1 MNKHPLSS
9 ELDSEQQTALGDLRP
24 LEGALQRYTTPD
36 PDSTQLLVNLQ
47 AVPAQEQ
54 GAAPLPVA
62 KAWRYRLRLAQ
73 MQISLVDSAFWWVSA
88 LLLGLGTALV
98 LASGGVLAGLF
109 ALVSPLLAV
118 AGTAY
123 IFRPEAHSLR
133 EFELLSAIS
142 PLELLYTRLLLILL
156 YNIGLALTLILLA
169 WSQDTQLVLWRLL
182 LIWLGPMIGLTG
194 VALYSLLR
202 WRVLVGV
209 LLPMGLWAALLVLGW
224 RDVVLHSGHLPASIE
239 VLSLT
244 VMQSNTFLV
253 VSLLTLVIGA
263 VLMWRAGHWTAY
275 EAVE

>member
-47 AVPAQEQ
+47 AVLAQEQ
-54 GAAPLPVA
+54 GVVPLPVA

-133 EFELLSAIS
+133 EFELLSAVS

-253 VSLLTLVIGA
+253 VSVLTLVIGA